1 MKTIAQ
7 VIEGKTGPVATV
19 EADNTVV
26 SALRVMANRGIGAV
40 LVTDNGALAGIFS
53 ERDYARKVV
62 LQGKDSSSTPVRD
75 IMTSKLIHVTPD
87 MTVDQAM
94 QLMSEKRI
102 RHLPVLDSAGG
113 LIGVVSIG
121 DMVKETIEYQ
131 QFLIRQL
138 ESYIAG

>member
-7 VIEGKTGPVATV
+7 VIEGKQGPIATV
-19 EADNTVV
+19 EADNTVI

-62 LQGKDSSSTPVRD
+62 LQGKDSATTPVRD

-94 QLMSEKRI
+94 QLMSDKRI
-102 RHLPVLDSAGG
+102 RHLPVLDAAGS

-121 DMVKETIEYQ
+121 DIVKETIEYQ
-131 QFLIRQL
+131 QFLIKQL
-138 ESYIAG
+138 ESYIAS

>member
-7 VIEGKTGPVATV
+7 VIEGKQGPIATV
-19 EADNTVV
+19 EADNTVI

-62 LQGKDSSSTPVRD
+62 LQGKDSATTPVRD

-94 QLMSEKRI
+94 QLMSDKRI
-102 RHLPVLDSAGG
+102 RHLPVLDTAGS

-131 QFLIRQL
+131 QFLIKQL
-138 ESYIAG
+138 ESYIAS

>member
-62 LQGKDSSSTPVRD
+62 LQGKDSSTTPVRD

-102 RHLPVLDSAGG
+102 RHLPVLDGAGS

-131 QFLIRQL
+131 QFLIKQL

>member
-7 VIEGKTGPVATV
+7 VIEGKQGPIATV
-19 EADNTVV
+19 EADNTVI

-62 LQGKDSSSTPVRD
+62 LQGKDSATTPVRD
-75 IMTSKLIHVTPD
+75 IMTSKLIHVTPE

-94 QLMSEKRI
+94 QLMSDKRI
-102 RHLPVLDSAGG
+102 RHLPVLDTAGS

-131 QFLIRQL
+131 QFLIKQL
-138 ESYIAG
+138 ESYIAS

>member
-7 VIEGKTGPVATV
+7 VIEGKQGPIATV
-19 EADNTVV
+19 EADNTVI

-62 LQGKDSSSTPVRD
+62 LQGKDSATTPVRH
-75 IMTSKLIHVTPD
+75 IMTSKLIHVTPE

-94 QLMSEKRI
+94 QLMSDKRI
-102 RHLPVLDSAGG
+102 RHLPVLDAAGS
-113 LIGVVSIG
+113 LVGVVSIG
-121 DMVKETIEYQ
+121 DMVKETIE
-131 QFLIRQL
+131 
-138 ESYIAG
+138 

>member
-7 VIEGKTGPVATV
+7 VIEGKQGPIATV
-19 EADNTVV
+19 EADNTVI

-62 LQGKDSSSTPVRD
+62 LQGKDSATTPVRD

-94 QLMSEKRI
+94 QLMSDKRI
-102 RHLPVLDSAGG
+102 RHLPVLDAAGS
-113 LIGVVSIG
+113 LVGVVSIG

-131 QFLIRQL
+131 QFLIKQL
-138 ESYIAG
+138 ESYIAS

>member
-7 VIEGKTGPVATV
+7 VIEGKQGPIATV
-19 EADNTVV
+19 EADNTVI

-62 LQGKDSSSTPVRD
+62 LQGKDSATTPVRD
-75 IMTSKLIHVTPD
+75 IMTSKLIHVTPE

-94 QLMSEKRI
+94 QLMSDKRI
-102 RHLPVLDSAGG
+102 RHLPVLDPAGS
-113 LIGVVSIG
+113 LVGVVSIG

-138 ESYIAG
+138 ESYIAS

>member
-7 VIEGKTGPVATV
+7 VIEGKQGPIATV
-19 EADNTVV
+19 EADNTVI

-62 LQGKDSSSTPVRD
+62 LQGKDSATTSVRD

-94 QLMSEKRI
+94 QLMSDKRI
-102 RHLPVLDSAGG
+102 RHLPVLDAAGS
-113 LIGVVSIG
+113 LVGVVSIG

-131 QFLIRQL
+131 QFLIKQL
-138 ESYIAG
+138 ESYIAS

>member
-7 VIEGKTGPVATV
+7 VIEGKPGPIATV
-19 EADNTVV
+19 EADNTVI

-62 LQGKDSSSTPVRD
+62 LQGKDSSTTPVRD

-94 QLMSEKRI
+94 QLMSDRRI
-102 RHLPVLDSAGG
+102 RHLPVLDPSGA
-113 LIGVVSIG
+113 LVGVVSIG
-121 DMVKETIEYQ
+121 DLVKETIEYQ
-131 QFLIRQL
+131 QFLIKQL
-138 ESYIAG
+138 ESYIAS

>member
-40 LVTDNGALAGIFS
+40 LVTDNGSLAGIFS

-62 LQGKDSSSTPVRD
+62 LQGKDSSTTPVRD

-102 RHLPVLDSAGG
+102 RHLPVLDGAGS

-131 QFLIRQL
+131 QFLIKQL

>member
-1 MKTIAQ
+1 TVKTIAQ

-87 MTVDQAM
+87 MTVDQA
-94 QLMSEKRI
+94 
-102 RHLPVLDSAGG
+102 
-113 LIGVVSIG
+113 
-121 DMVKETIEYQ
+121 
-131 QFLIRQL
+131 
-138 ESYIAG
+138 

>member
-7 VIEGKTGPVATV
+7 VIEAKKGPVATV
-19 EADNTVV
+19 EAGDSVLN
-26 SALRVMANRGIGAV
+26 ALRVMAERGIGAV
-40 LVTDNGALAGIFS
+40 LVTESGSLAGIFS

-62 LQGKDSSSTPVRD
+62 LQGKDSTSTPVRD
-75 IMTSKLIHVTPD
+75 IMTSKLIHVTPE

-102 RHLPVLDSAGG
+102 RHLPVLDPAGR

-138 ESYIAG
+138 ESYIAS

>member
-7 VIEGKTGPVATV
+7 VIEGKQGPIATV
-19 EADNTVV
+19 EADNTVI

-62 LQGKDSSSTPVRD
+62 LQGKDSATTPVRD

-94 QLMSEKRI
+94 QLMSDKRI
-102 RHLPVLDSAGG
+102 RHLPVLDPAGS
-113 LIGVVSIG
+113 LVGVVSIG

-131 QFLIRQL
+131 QFLIKQL
-138 ESYIAG
+138 ESYIAS

>member
-7 VIEGKTGPVATV
+7 VIEGKQGPIATV
-19 EADNTVV
+19 EADNTVI

-62 LQGKDSSSTPVRD
+62 LQGKDSATTPVRD

-94 QLMSEKRI
+94 QLMSDKRI
-102 RHLPVLDSAGG
+102 RHLPVLDPAGS

-131 QFLIRQL
+131 QFLIKQL
-138 ESYIAG
+138 ESYIAS